1 MHDKKDMKQNK
12 VTVTKKDS
20 SIDKRYPKNE
30 RDVIV
35 SSVAPKHQGRDKVE
49 KIV

>member
-1 MHDKKDMKQNK
+1 MRHGEVEDNKKTAQS
-12 VTVTKKDS
+12 T
-20 SIDKRYPKNE
+20 RGYPKNE